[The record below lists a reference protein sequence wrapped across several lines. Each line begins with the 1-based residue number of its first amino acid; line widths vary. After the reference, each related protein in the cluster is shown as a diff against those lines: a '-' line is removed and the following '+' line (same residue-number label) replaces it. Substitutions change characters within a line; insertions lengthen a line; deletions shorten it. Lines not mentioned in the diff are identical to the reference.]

1 MYMNEVQVS
10 SIAVMAVAGLSVF
23 RIALSILIERRAI
36 RMYWRCLDTA
46 RTAGVEESFM
56 DRFNSEARIGDS
68 LGKVCRD
75 WGSTRIRRMCEEAL
89 RQA

>member
-1 MYMNEVQVS
+1 MNEEQV
-10 SIAVMAVAGLSVF
+10 AVIIIMALAGIPLV
-23 RIALSILIERRAI
+23 RLALAILIERRAI

-56 DRFNSEARIGDS
+56 DRFNSEARICDS

-75 WGSTRIRRMCEEAL
+75 CGSTRIRRMCEEAL